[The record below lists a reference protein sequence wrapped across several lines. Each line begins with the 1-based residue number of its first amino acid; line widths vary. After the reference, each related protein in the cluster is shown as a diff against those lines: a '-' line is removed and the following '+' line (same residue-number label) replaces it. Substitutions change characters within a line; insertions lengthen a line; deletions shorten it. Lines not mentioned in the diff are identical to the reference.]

1 MMILGQKHDPSLHIT
16 KYDRHLFRVL
26 QKYMPIPVAAGSK
39 AWACGRWD
47 RGFESHQNRGC
58 LSLVFVVSCQVEVFD
73 SANYSSREVLTNE
86 VCPSV
91 NVKLRL

>member
-1 MMILGQKHDPSLHIT
+1 
-16 KYDRHLFRVL
+16 
-26 QKYMPIPVAAGSK
+26 
-39 AWACGRWD
+39 
-47 RGFESHQNRGC
+47 
-58 LSLVFVVSCQVEVFD
+58 VFVVSCQVEVFD